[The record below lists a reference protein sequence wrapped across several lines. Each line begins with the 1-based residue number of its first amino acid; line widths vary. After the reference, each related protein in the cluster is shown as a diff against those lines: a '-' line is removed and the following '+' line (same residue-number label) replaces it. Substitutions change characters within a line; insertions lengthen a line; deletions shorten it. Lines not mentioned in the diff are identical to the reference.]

1 MYIELIKNWQMSRR
15 WESRWLEFR
24 IEDNNYSPHKY
35 LEASCVEFAWTDVSG
50 TPTARIKFIV
60 SNNQRTSKVLKEIEI
75 TTESNFDNSTFLAIY
90 FPSFMYFKIIYEPN
104 GVANGRLSIGAV
116 YR

>member
-1 MYIELIKNWQMSRR
+1 MNRR

-24 IEDNNYSPHKY
+24 IEDSNYSSQRY
-35 LEASCVEFAWTDVSG
+35 LEASCVEFAWTEVTG
-50 TPTARIKFIV
+50 TPEAKIKFLV
-60 SNNQRTSKVLKEIEI
+60 SNNQKTSKVLKEFEI
-75 TTESNFDNSTFLAIY
+75 TTASNIENTTYMAIY

-104 GVANGRLSIGAV
+104 GVASGRLSIGAV